1 MTRDTPEDALKY
13 HLSMEEPKKL
23 EENTLAVCNVQ
34 TSSEPKSK
42 LEVTPI
48 TTEIELKRK
57 GLRKMVP
64 ELYNLEDYAE
74 SEKLVKIDLDLD
86 LYQMEKV

>member
-1 MTRDTPEDALKY
+1 MTRHTPDAALKY
-13 HLSMEEPKKL
+13 PLATEEPKKL
-23 EENTLAVCNVQ
+23 EENLLAVRNVQ
-34 TSSEPKSK
+34 TSSESKSQ
-42 LEVTPI
+42 LEITQI

-74 SEKLVKIDLDLD
+74 SEKPVKIDLELD